1 MTFKRVTPELS
12 VSAQITLNDL
22 QHIKEQG
29 FKSIVCNRPDGE
41 GADQISF
48 AAIEKQANNLGLNCH
63 YLPVV
68 SSKVTDDDIKSFENI
83 VRDLPKPI
91 LAYCRTGTR
100 SITLWAMSAPKTYS
114 HEEILNLSQKAGYD
128 LSGVIRRLKN
138 NGETQIS
145 KADFSYPIVII
156 GAGAGGVA
164 VAASIKSR
172 SPESEIVIIEPNEIH
187 YYQPGWTLVGR
198 GVFTPEQT
206 VKTTASVIPDGVKWL
221 KGAAAAFIPDENLII
236 IDGCRTVKYEHLVVC
251 PGIKLDWH
259 KIDGLSETLG
269 ENGVTSN
276 YRYDLAPY
284 TWELVQNLKK
294 GKAVFSQPP
303 MPIKCAGAPQKA
315 MYLSSDY
322 WFKNKVI
329 NNIDVEFY
337 NKGEVLFGIKEY
349 VPALLEYIKKYDV
362 NMNFNHEL
370 IAVDGKQKIATFKVV
385 NGENESVEKVKFDM
399 LHVVPPQSAP
409 DFIKVSPLVDEN
421 GWIDVDQS
429 TLQHKKF
436 SNIFALGDATNAPNA
451 KTAAA
456 ARMQAPVVATNLLYA
471 RGLSK
476 YQAIYNGYGSCPL
489 TVELGKVVLAEFGYG
504 GKVMNSFPSWII
516 NGKRPSRLAWLLKE
530 KLLPPI
536 YWLGMLKGREW
547 MAKPEKL
554 SDKSD

>member
-12 VSAQITLNDL
+12 VSAQIRLNDL

-68 SSKVTDDDIKSFENI
+68 SSKVTDDDIKNFENI

-145 KADFSYPIVII
+145 KADFAYPIVII

-337 NKGEVLFGIKEY
+337 NKGEVLFGVKEY

>member
-1 MTFKRVTPELS
+1 MALNKVTSELS

-29 FKSIVCNRPDGE
+29 YKSIICNRPDGE

-48 AAIEKQANNLGLNCH
+48 AAIEKQAKILGLNCY

-68 SSKVTDDDIKSFENI
+68 SSKVTDDDITRFENI
-83 VRDLPKPI
+83 VRDLPKPV

-100 SITLWAMSAPKTYS
+100 SISLWAMSAPKTYS
-114 HEEILNLSQKAGYD
+114 YEEILNLSQKAGYD

-138 NGETQIS
+138 NGETHTS
-145 KADFSYPIVII
+145 APDFSYPIVII
-156 GAGAGGVA
+156 GAGAGGIA

-172 SPESEIVIIEPNEIH
+172 SPESDIVIIEPNEIH

-206 VKTTASVIPDGVKWL
+206 VKTTASVIPNGVKWL
-221 KGAAAAFIPDENLII
+221 KAAAAAFIPDENVVI

-284 TWELVQNLKK
+284 TWELVQNLKH

-329 NNIDVEFY
+329 NNINIAFY
-337 NKGEVLFGIKEY
+337 NKGDVLFGVKEY
-349 VPALLEYIKKYDV
+349 VPALLEYIKKYSV
-362 NMNFNHEL
+362 NTHFGHEL

-385 NGENESVEKVKFDM
+385 EGENESLQTVKFDM

-409 DFIKVSPLVDEN
+409 DFIKVSPLVDES
-421 GWIDVDQS
+421 GWIDVDQF

-476 YQAIYNGYGSCPL
+476 HQAIYNGYGSCPL
-489 TVELGKVVLAEFGYG
+489 TVEVGKVVLAEFGYG
-504 GKVMNSFPSWII
+504 GKVMNSFPSWFI
-516 NGKRPSRLAWLLKE
+516 NGKQPSRLAWLLKE

-547 MAKPEKL
+547 MAKPDKL
-554 SDKSD
+554 PDKPD